1 MTEESTVATDP
12 RESLN
17 LKLDEP
23 EVSPD
28 DPWGDDVLNRAQ
40 IAGRLTNL
48 IRTQSVPLV
57 VSVDGYWGTGKT
69 FMLKRWQKDLENQG
83 FRAIYFNAWEDDFC
97 DDPLLAIIGQLSE
110 YFDEDENFGA
120 KARRAFEIAIPLL
133 RQNAMNIATGMLE
146 RQAGI
151 SGLSLEVEQNG
162 ESNRDLLQEYRDQR
176 ATKVNLKDRMT
187 ELSNEVM
194 ENTGHPL
201 VFIIDELD
209 RCRPTFAV
217 ELLERV
223 KHIFDVPNLVF
234 VFGINRDELCKSLQ
248 SVYGDIG
255 TEVYVRR
262 FFDFEF
268 TLPDGDSIEF
278 CKHLF
283 DKFGLGDDSHS
294 GVPELWSYFGLSLR
308 DMDYCTRL
316 LCLTVRNLEP
326 DDNNPRKQLLGLLIA
341 LKFANPP
348 LYRKIYTGDWRAK
361 ELLDYIHSQI
371 PQDDGQSEIAQ
382 TLADIEASLY
392 VIDAK
397 RTSGA
402 TDLADRLTYILNRSD
417 GSIEFNIPDGFAERT
432 HNALRQINTGVF
444 SFKDIHDH
452 IQMPYGSPQNSNA
465 RMLRLLFSASIVA
478 FNNRSNLGSI
488 ADLISW
494 MDIYQENIRR

>member
-1 MTEESTVATDP
+1 MNDLSSEIVA
-12 RESLN
+12 E
-17 LKLDEP
+17 
-23 EVSPD
+23 
-28 DPWGDDVLNRAQ
+28 
-40 IAGRLTNL
+40 
-48 IRTQSVPLV
+48 
-57 VSVDGYWGTGKT
+57 
-69 FMLKRWQKDLENQG
+69 
-83 FRAIYFNAWEDDFC
+83 
-97 DDPLLAIIGQLSE
+97 
-110 YFDEDENFGA
+110 
-120 KARRAFEIAIPLL
+120 
-133 RQNAMNIATGMLE
+133 
-146 RQAGI
+146 
-151 SGLSLEVEQNG
+151 
-162 ESNRDLLQEYRDQR
+162 
-176 ATKVNLKDRMT
+176 TKQ
-187 ELSNEVM
+187 
-194 ENTGHPL
+194 PL

-248 SVYGDIG
+248 SVYGDI
-255 TEVYVRR
+255 TAEVYVRR

-268 TLPDGDSIEF
+268 ILPDGDSIEF

-283 DKFGLGDDSHS
+283 DKFGLGDDSPS
-294 GVPELWSYFGLSLR
+294 GIPELWSYFGLSLR

-326 DDNNPRKQLLGLLIA
+326 FDKNSRKQLLGLLIA
-341 LKFANPP
+341 LKFSNQP
-348 LYRKIYTGDWRAK
+348 LYRKIYAGDWRAK

-392 VIDAK
+392 VIEAK
-397 RTSGA
+397 RASDA
-402 TDLADRLTYILNRSD
+402 TGLADRLTSLLSRSD
-417 GSIEFNIPDGFAERT
+417 EAIEFTIPDGLAERT

-452 IQMPYGSPQNSNA
+452 VQMPHGSPQNPNA
-465 RMLRLLFSASIVA
+465 RMLRLLFSASIDA
-478 FNNRSNLGSI
+478 SNQLSNLGSL

>member
-1 MTEESTVATDP
+1 MTEETTGATDP
-12 RESLN
+12 KESLK

-23 EVSPD
+23 EVSTD
-28 DPWGDDVLNRAQ
+28 DPWCDDVLNRSQ
-40 IAGRLTNL
+40 IAERLTNL

-97 DDPLLAIIGQLSE
+97 DDPLLAIIGQLSVHLKGKSRFTAKTRE
-110 YFDEDENFGA
+110 VVQKA
-120 KARRAFEIAIPLL
+120 KALFRPRALSVGMAYEGLTV
-133 RQNAMNIATGMLE
+133 TGNVDLGQDRNE
-146 RQAGI
+146 E
-151 SGLSLEVEQNG
+151 EV
-162 ESNRDLLQEYRDQR
+162 DLLDDYLFQR
-176 ATKVNLKDRMT
+176 ESKDELKK
-187 ELSNEVM
+187 ELSELATDVA
-194 ENTGHPL
+194 EETKHPL

-234 VFGINRDELCKSLQ
+234 VFGINRDELSESLQ
-248 SVYGDIG
+248 SLYGDIAA
-255 TEVYVRR
+255 EIYVRR

-316 LCLTVRNLEP
+316 LCLTVRNLDP
-326 DDNNPRKQLLGLLIA
+326 DDNNPRRQLLGLLVA
-341 LKFANPP
+341 LKFANQP
-348 LYRKIYTGDWRAK
+348 LYRKIYAGDWRAK

-392 VIDAK
+392 VIDAQ
-397 RTSGA
+397 RASGA

-417 GSIEFNIPDGFAERT
+417 GAIDFNIPDGFAERT

-444 SFKDIHDH
+444 SFKDIHDQ
-452 IQMPYGSPQNSNA
+452 IQMPYGSPQNPNA

-478 FNNRSNLGSI
+478 FNNRSNLGSL
-488 ADLISW
+488 ADLISR